1 MDTSE
6 EVKIWQRVRGENP
19 GITDGLPA
27 LAAGALGQAALYG
40 AMARR
45 SQGQMRQILLQ
56 LQSRELS
63 SARCLKGIFRLIT
76 GQSLSVAT
84 VPPGQDAPEIA
95 LRRSYGRSLKALKA
109 YEARADH
116 GEYGA
121 VFRLMAD
128 GQRES
133 CLKIAELVT
142 LAEV

>member
-6 EVKIWQRVRGENP
+6 EVKIWRRIRGEDP
-19 GITDGLPA
+19 DIIDGLPA
-27 LAAGALGQAALYG
+27 LAASALSQAALYG

-45 SQGQMRQILLQ
+45 SQGQIRQLLQQ

-63 SARCLKGIFRLIT
+63 NARCIKGIYRLVS
-76 GQSLSVAT
+76 GQSLSAAT
-84 VPPGQDAPEIA
+84 VPPSQEATEIA
-95 LRRSYGRSLKALKA
+95 LRRSYGRSLKALNA
-109 YEARADH
+109 YEARSDH

-133 CLKIAELVT
+133 CLKIAELVALT
-142 LAEV
+142 EV